1 MHTYEYSP
9 SVQEVETLSALH
21 LGECGTSLHCALE
34 PVAGLEL
41 NDAHLPGTSTFGILS
56 LLGCGFG
63 TMAVTYRIPRLR

>member
-21 LGECGTSLHCALE
+21 LGECGTLLHCTNESAA
-34 PVAGLEL
+34 VLEL
-41 NDAHLPGTSTFGILS
+41 NAARAGTSTFGFLS